1 MNKKLV
7 LAALVL
13 VMFATFIGIAKAQIN
28 VTLTLTD
35 ASNNSISGTVP
46 AGTVVYVHGFY
57 SNQISPASGLMEV
70 YYNSGPT
77 GQTLYSGNVNS
88 GQTITETYTLTKAGS
103 YEFRWTCTVVIGT
116 SGGTASDIGTQC
128 IIKRGFVT
136 VSIVTL
142 PVPEPA
148 TLAGLI
154 MALSAFGL
162 LAIKKAKR

>member
-7 LAALVL
+7 LAALGL
-13 VMFATFIGIAKAQIN
+13 IMFATFIGIAKAQIN

-35 ASNNSISGTVP
+35 ATNNSISGTVP
-46 AGTVVYVHGFY
+46 AGTIVYVHGFY
-57 SNQISPASGLMEV
+57 SNQGSPANGLMEV
-70 YYNSGPT
+70 YYNNGQT
-77 GQTLYSGNVNS
+77 TQTLYSGNVNS
-88 GQTITETYTLTKAGS
+88 GQTITEPYTLTKAGS
-103 YEFRWTCTVVIGT
+103 YEFRWTCTTGIST
-116 SGGTASDIGTQC
+116 SGLGAQC

-136 VSIVTL
+136 VTIVTL

>member
-7 LAALVL
+7 LTALGL
-13 VMFATFIGIAKAQIN
+13 MMLATFIGIAKAQIN

-35 ASNNSISGTVP
+35 ESNNSIGGTVP
-46 AGTVVYVHGFY
+46 AGTIVHVTGFY
-57 SNQISPASGLMEV
+57 SNQGSPADGLMEV
-70 YYNSGPT
+70 YYNN
-77 GQTLYSGNVNS
+77 GQTKETLYSGSVNS
-88 GQTITETYTLTKAGS
+88 GQTITKTYTLTEEGS
-103 YEFRWTCTVVIGT
+103 YEFRWTCTVEVT
-116 SGGTASDIGTQC
+116 LSASGGPSFGAQC

-136 VSIVTL
+136 VHIVTL
-142 PVPEPA
+142 PVPEPG

>member
-7 LAALVL
+7 LAALGL
-13 VMFATFIGIAKAQIN
+13 IMFATFIGIAKAQIN

-35 ASNNSISGTVP
+35 ANNNSISGTVP
-46 AGTVVYVHGFY
+46 AGTIVYVHGFY
-57 SNQISPASGLMEV
+57 SNQGSPANGLMEV
-70 YYNSGPT
+70 YYNN
-77 GQTLYSGNVNS
+77 GQATETLYSGNVNS
-88 GQTITETYTLTKAGS
+88 GQTITEPYTLTKQGS
-103 YEFRWTCTVVIGT
+103 YEFRWTCTTGIST
-116 SGGTASDIGTQC
+116 SGLGAQC

-136 VSIVTL
+136 VRIVTL

>member
-7 LAALVL
+7 LTALGL
-13 VMFATFIGIAKAQIN
+13 MMLATFIGIAKAQIN

-35 ASNNSISGTVP
+35 ASNNSIGGTVP
-46 AGTVVYVHGFY
+46 AGTIVYVHGFY
-57 SNQISPASGLMEV
+57 SNQGSPADGLMEV
-70 YYNSGPT
+70 YYNN
-77 GQTLYSGNVNS
+77 GQTTETLYSGSVNS
-88 GQTITETYTLTKAGS
+88 GQTITKTYTLTKEGS
-103 YEFRWTCTVVIGT
+103 YEFRWTCTVEVGT
-116 SGGTASDIGTQC
+116 SGFGAQC

-136 VSIVTL
+136 VHIVTL
-142 PVPEPA
+142 PVPEPG